1 MIGTKIIAM
10 HWVTVMTVQDSQGI
24 VFYYAFVFAELIHRF
39 LLFIDFLVSLC
50 QMITF
55 MIPAF
60 NVTQLHFSRRNWRI
74 HFWSVII
81 GLVLFFHDCQCFF
94 AILDRLT
101 DESIRLCAF
110 NIIYV
115 EAPEVRFVHGNAAF
129 LYFLKGVVLFE
140 HFILLDFRPIE
151 HVGKMFFIGL
161 FEVVPALRD
170 LGIKLLLLS
179 VLECACRQVELVL
192 IRMGP
197 IIHRIL
203 HVHWVHCNNFLIP
216 TLY

>member
-1 MIGTKIIAM
+1 MMGTKIIAM

-24 VFYYAFVFAELIHRF
+24 VFHYAFVFAELIHRF
-39 LLFIDFLVSLC
+39 LLSIDFLVSLC

-60 NVTQLHFSRRNWRI
+60 NVNLLDFSRRDWI
-74 HFWSVII
+74 IYFGSVNL
-81 GLVLFFHDCQCFF
+81 GLVLFFHDCQGFF
-94 AILDRLT
+94 AILNHLT

-110 NIIYV
+110 DIVDV
-115 EAPEVRFVHGNAAF
+115 EAPEVRLVHGNAAF
-129 LYFLKGVVLFE
+129 LYFLEGVVLFE
-140 HFILLDFRPIE
+140 HFILLDLGPIE

-179 VLECACRQVELVL
+179 VLECACRQVQLVL
-192 IRMGP
+192 IGMGS
-197 IIHRIL
+197 IVHRIL
-203 HVHWVHCNNFLIP
+203 YIHWVHCNNFLIP